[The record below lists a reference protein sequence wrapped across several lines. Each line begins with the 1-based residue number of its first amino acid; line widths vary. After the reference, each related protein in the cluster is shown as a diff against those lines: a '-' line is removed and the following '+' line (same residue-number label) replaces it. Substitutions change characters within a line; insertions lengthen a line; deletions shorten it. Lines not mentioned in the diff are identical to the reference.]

1 MTGTSIRVDGLR
13 KRRPWMMSA
22 VEARH
27 HALLLAIG
35 TWLVSLVIVFGSSG
49 RTSVLGKLLGPDFV
63 HFYTFGSLA
72 REGRIAEAYD
82 WQALHAAQVAIVPE
96 SAASI
101 YPPVY
106 PPQAAV
112 IFMPFSLLSF
122 TNALR
127 AWSAITILLY
137 VGIVWLSWRS
147 ARGHLTDRVLVFAAA
162 VGFPPFW
169 QIVMNGQITIVILG
183 ACFLAWYAL
192 ERHRHFLAGCALG
205 LLAVKPQFGLP
216 FAVIVLVHRDWRM
229 LGGAFVSVAAQA
241 SLVWL
246 VLGGQAFIGY
256 YSMLPSI
263 VAHADAL
270 EPKAFQS
277 HSIRSLT
284 RLLPA
289 FAGVPLWL
297 AAASVVLW
305 KTARAWCEH
314 APIAVRF
321 GLAMLAS
328 VLVNPHLIVYDAGI
342 LVLPLIWFATWY
354 VQRKEAV
361 AVQTFGALVYA
372 LFLAFLVPT
381 AALIYVQLSV
391 PVMLWLFWS
400 VADRAIRAD
409 TSSARLDLPAH
420 SFA

>member
-1 MTGTSIRVDGLR
+1 MV
-13 KRRPWMMSA
+13 SA

-35 TWLVSLVIVFGSSG
+35 TWLVSLVIVLGGSGHS
-49 RTSVLGKLLGPDFV
+49 SVVGKLTGPDFV
-63 HFYTFGSLA
+63 HFYAFSHLA

-82 WQALHAAQVAIVPE
+82 WQALHSAQVAIRPE
-96 SAASI
+96 SEASI

-112 IFMPFSLLSF
+112 LFIPFSLLSF

-127 AWSAITILLY
+127 AWSAITILSY
-137 VGIVWLSWRS
+137 GGIVWLAWRP
-147 ARGHLTDRVLVFAAA
+147 ARKHLTDSVLVFAAA
-162 VGFPPFW
+162 AGFPPFW

-183 ACFLAWYAL
+183 ACFLAWRAL
-192 ERHRHFLAGCALG
+192 ESKRHFLAGCALG
-205 LLAVKPQFGLP
+205 LLAIKPQFGLP
-216 FAVIVLVHRDWRM
+216 FAIIVLARRDWHM
-229 LGGAFVSVAAQA
+229 LGGAIASVAAQA

-246 VLGGQAFIGY
+246 VLGSQAFLSY

-289 FAGVPLWL
+289 WAGVPTWL
-297 AAASVVLW
+297 LVAGLVLW
-305 KTARAWCEH
+305 NTARAWCAH

-342 LVLPLIWFATWY
+342 LVLPLIWFATWS
-354 VQRKEAV
+354 VQRSEAV
-361 AVQTFGALVYA
+361 DLQRFGALVYA

-391 PVMLWLFWS
+391 PLMLWLFWS
-400 VADRAIRAD
+400 ISDRAIGAD
-409 TSSARLDLPAH
+409 TPNARFDLSAP